1 MILTFLSCKRTLR
14 VLDDYLDREL
24 SPREMQG
31 VRMHLAIC
39 HACEEKFAFQARFVS
54 VLRER
59 LPVLLSLEEQSER
72 MNAARLHEWTR
83 ELTAGTVHT
92 GTAQERAPKVVK
104 GGC

>member
-39 HACEEKFAFQARFVS
+39 HACEEKFAFQARFVN

-59 LPVLLSLEEQSER
+59 LPALVDLEEQSER
-72 MNAARLHEWTR
+72 RNAARLREWAR
-83 ELTAGTVHT
+83 ELTAGA
-92 GTAQERAPKVVK
+92 GREPAQKALK